1 MTTPSR
7 LSWTAGRGLDARTGE
22 ITRLAAIL
30 ATHADKSP
38 GILRRYIALLP
49 DGVAALEL
57 LWNDLARCPTTPTR
71 GWRTGWNEP
80 LADEE
85 IRHLLYLLVQFGGWH
100 RVKACSISHC
110 GRPFLD
116 ASNANNRRACSRHI
130 RGAAKR
136 GQRSVS
142 SST

>member
-1 MTTPSR
+1 MTTPPR
-7 LSWTAGRGLDARTGE
+7 PARAGRGLDARTGE

-30 ATHADKSP
+30 ATHADGDP
-38 GILRRYIALLP
+38 DILQRYIKLLP
-49 DGVAALEL
+49 DAVAALERL
-57 LWNDLARCPTTPTR
+57 GCDLAGRPVAPTR
-71 GWRTGWNEP
+71 GWSTGWSEP

-100 RVKACSISHC
+100 RVKECGISHC

-116 ASNANNRRACSRHI
+116 ASNANNRRARSRHI

-136 GQRSVS
+136 SQWSVS
-142 SST
+142 SCT